1 MFLRRLDGLDPIIGT
16 QGGLCIGDISIE
28 VRMVETPVF
37 KGGYGLRNGLFADT
51 RAWYCLL
58 STCLLLLKV
67 RWTGQERELIE
78 MCVRGIHT
86 FSRVDSWPRNIDTL
100 AGVMGNAG
108 IAVQPSMLAVCS
120 A

>member
-1 MFLRRLDGLDPIIGT
+1 MFLRRLDGLDPIIRT
-16 QGGLCIGDISIE
+16 QWGLRIGDISVE

-37 KGGYGLRNGLFADT
+37 KGRYGLRNGLFTDT

-58 STCLLLLKV
+58 SACLLLLKV
-67 RWTGQERELIE
+67 RWIGQEQVREI
-78 MCVRGIHT
+78 RT

-100 AGVMGNAG
+100 AAVMGNAG
-108 IAVQPSMLAVCS
+108 IIVHPSMLVDCS